1 MLTGAAL
8 ARVQGIQR
16 NPSIFREGFANLSLL
31 KIIQCK
37 EDILALLLPKFR

>member
-8 ARVQGIQR
+8 ARVQGVGR
-16 NPSIFREGFANLSLL
+16 NSSIFREGFANLSILEN
-31 KIIQCK
+31 IQYK